1 MIGIDVKRVPIN
13 IHDIDYINIK
23 CPMFSFARLD
33 GIDPILKVEMSSTG
47 EVACIGN
54 NKYDTYLNAII
65 SSGIKIP
72 KIKSALISIGP
83 TELKVEFLESVKLLK
98 DIGYKIYSTKG
109 THDLL
114 IKEEIESTL
123 LNKAEG
129 NQSNNVIDYIKLKKI
144 GIVINIPENK
154 NKSYRSKTDGFL
166 LRRCA
171 VDNNIALMTNIKNAK
186 FLVSSLYNHF
196 KFKDDIVEIKSWQE
210 YLDEYN

>member
-1 MIGIDVKRVPIN
+1 MISPENYFLEKITNIRGTIRGGTSSATGSKCQEYDRV
-13 IHDIDYINIK
+13 DER
-23 CPMFSFARLD
+23 F
-33 GIDPILKVEMSSTG
+33 
-47 EVACIGN
+47 
-54 NKYDTYLNAII
+54 
-65 SSGIKIP
+65 KIP

-144 GIVINIPENK
+144 LK
-154 NKSYRSKTDGFL
+154 FSKTSSRFQRKL
-166 LRRCA
+166 EIPK
-171 VDNNIALMTNIKNAK
+171 NIIKI
-186 FLVSSLYNHF
+186 F
-196 KFKDDIVEIKSWQE
+196 
-210 YLDEYN
+210 